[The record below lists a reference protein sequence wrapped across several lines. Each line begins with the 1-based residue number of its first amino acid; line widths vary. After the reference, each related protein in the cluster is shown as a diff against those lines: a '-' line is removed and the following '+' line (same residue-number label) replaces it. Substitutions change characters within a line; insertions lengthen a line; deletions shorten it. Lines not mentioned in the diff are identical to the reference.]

1 MKLDNGKNIRRL
13 EKSPRKKKLMLNVK
27 KRFSKRG
34 NVSKRNWNGKL
45 IKLNNISFK
54 KSLNLSK
61 NKEME
66 KLEKIKKR
74 QRYEDDQTTRERIFK
89 REEDLFRKRAELVIS
104 KKCVEEEQLMRLE
117 RTKFLAAEGKYDKV
131 ESRLNKVTKTQKG
144 KTREKFKAGVDD
156 KRDAMT
162 FGGKL
167 TGPSMRAQPAWRKG
181 L

>member
-1 MKLDNGKNIRRL
+1 
-13 EKSPRKKKLMLNVK
+13 
-27 KRFSKRG
+27 
-34 NVSKRNWNGKL
+34 
-45 IKLNNISFK
+45 
-54 KSLNLSK
+54 
-61 NKEME
+61 ME